1 MNSNTNVT
9 RGKSEA
15 FQEGE
20 KMAKGLVVIVVI
32 LVLLLVLNCI
42 KIVPEARCYVIEFL
56 GTFHAKWDAG
66 LHFKI
71 PFVEKVAKK
80 VSLKEQ
86 VVDFPPQPVI
96 TKDNVTMN
104 IDTVVYYKI
113 FDPKLFTYGVEQ
125 PIVALE
131 NLTATSLR
139 NIVGD
144 LELDQTLTSRDLI
157 NERMWEVLEKATDPW
172 GIHVNRVELK
182 NIIPPKEIQQAMEK
196 QMKAER
202 DKRQTLLEADA
213 HKQSAITRAEG
224 DKAAKVLAAQAEQE
238 ARIALATG
246 EAESI
251 RKIYEAEAAGME
263 RLKAVGIDSNILALK
278 QLEALK
284 EISDGRATKIFMP
297 TELTEAASK
306 LGFAAEL
313 LGIGDAEPINKN
325 AKKKPKKQ
333 TEDVCCDPVTNPER
347 SVVTK
352 ELAEQE
358 ESVEEV
364 PEETAETNMED

>member
-1 MNSNTNVT
+1 MLS
-9 RGKSEA
+9 
-15 FQEGE
+15 
-20 KMAKGLVVIVVI
+20 LVSALAPIVIVLI
-32 LVLLLVLNCI
+32 LLILLTCV
-42 KIVPEARCYVIEFL
+42 KVVPEAKCYVVEFL
-56 GTFHAKWDAG
+56 GTFKAKWEPG

-71 PFVEKVAKK
+71 PFLEKVAKK

-86 VVDFPPQPVI
+86 VADFPPQPVI

-104 IDTVVYYKI
+104 IDTVVYFKI
-113 FDPKLFTYGVEQ
+113 YDPKLFTYGVEQ

-157 NERMWEVLEKATDPW
+157 NEKMRDVLDKATDPW
-172 GIHVNRVELK
+172 GIKVNRVELK

-238 ARIALATG
+238 ARIALAIG

-251 RKIYEAEAAGME
+251 RKIYEAEAAGLE
-263 RLKAVGIDSNILALK
+263 RLKAVGIDSSVLALK

-297 TELTEAASK
+297 TELTQAASK
-306 LGFAAEL
+306 LGFAAEI
-313 LGIGDAEPINKN
+313 LGTGAAEPIDKS
-325 AKKKPKKQ
+325 PKEKV
-333 TEDVCCDPVTNPER
+333 EKVKADACCDPEVKPQRTQVTRELVRTQPE
-347 SVVTK
+347 K
-352 ELAEQE
+352 
-358 ESVEEV
+358 
-364 PEETAETNMED
+364 PEEN